1 MKISTLVFLGSIAI
15 LITGCIGY
23 DAFSKPRP
31 DEYFNGDE
39 TVSPTPIATTPAQT
53 PGKSN

>member
-1 MKISTLVFLGSIAI
+1 MKIMFIFLGSIAI
-15 LITGCIGY
+15 LITGCIKY

-53 PGKSN
+53 PEKSN